1 MITPDDASAPGGSFA
16 KMKGAEIRVTD
27 SSPQAR
33 LAAPPPG
40 LRLKRPWDATADRKT
55 APG

>member
-40 LRLKRPWDATADRKT
+40 LRFKRPWDATADRKT